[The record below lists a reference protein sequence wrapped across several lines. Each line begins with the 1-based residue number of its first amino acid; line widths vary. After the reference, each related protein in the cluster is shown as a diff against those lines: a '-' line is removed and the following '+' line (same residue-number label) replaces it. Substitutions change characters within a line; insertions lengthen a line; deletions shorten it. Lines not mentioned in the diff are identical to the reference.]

1 MSKVFTY
8 AILAAGLML
17 ISNLMG
23 IIEPNSIFSFFGI
36 STSDIDPTGSRIYE
50 IIKDNILLV
59 TVLAGAIVVGL
70 FTRASPES
78 YIVGLFCAELLVF
91 IGSFVSIYNSINTST
106 SGDWAAKLMLILM
119 GPIIIGFFIA
129 LVSYWRG
136 AD

>member
-17 ISNLMG
+17 ISSLMG
-23 IIEPNSIFSFFGI
+23 LIEPNSIFSFFGI
-36 STSDIDPTGSRIYE
+36 STNDIDPTGSRIYD
-50 IIKDNILLV
+50 IIQDNILLIGV
-59 TVLAGAIVVGL
+59 VAGAIVVGL

-91 IGSFVSIYNSINTST
+91 IGTFVSIYNSINTST
-106 SGDWAAKLMLILM
+106 YGDWAAKLVLILM